1 MTPFLLYLHFAVYGF
16 LCFGGGYMLIPFI
29 TADLVNGGFLSQ
41 SEFANLSSI
50 AQITPGPIGLNTATY
65 VGFLQSGIGGSLA
78 ASFGLVTPA
87 FLMVILAL
95 KLLKRY
101 ENTIFIKGFLTGM
114 KPASLGFTCAA
125 LLIFMG
131 MSLFTAPLPL
141 AEWLKGTFTAVEIRW
156 WALPVI
162 VLSVVLLKK
171 TKIPF
176 PLVLLICACLGA
188 FLLK

>member
-1 MTPFLLYLHFAVYGF
+1 MTPFFLFLHFMVYGF

-29 TADLVNGGFLSQ
+29 TSDLVNGGYLSQ
-41 SEFANLSSI
+41 SAFANLSSI

-87 FLMVILAL
+87 FLMVIMAL

-101 ENTIFIKGFLTGM
+101 ENTVFIKGFLTGM

-162 VLSVVLLKK
+162 ILSVILLKK

>member
-87 FLMVILAL
+87 FLMVIMAL

>member
-1 MTPFLLYLHFAVYGF
+1 MTPVSLFLHFMVYGF

-29 TADLVNGGFLSQ
+29 TADLVNGEFLSQ

-65 VGFLQSGIGGSLA
+65 VGFLQSGVWGSLA
-78 ASFGLVTPA
+78 ASFGLVAPA
-87 FLMVILAL
+87 FIMVIAAL

-101 ENTIFIKGFLTGM
+101 EDTVWIKGFLAGM

-125 LLIFMG
+125 LLIFAG

-141 AEWLKGTFTAVEIRW
+141 ADWLKGTWSAVGIRW
-156 WALPVI
+156 QALPLI
-162 VLSVVLLKK
+162 LLAGFLLKK
-171 TKIPF
+171 TKLPF
-176 PLVLLICACLGA
+176 PLVLLICAAGGA

>member
-1 MTPFLLYLHFAVYGF
+1 MTPAVLFLHFMVYGF

-29 TADLVNGGFLSQ
+29 TSDLVNGGYLSQ
-41 SEFANLSSI
+41 SAFANLSSI

-65 VGFLQSGIGGSLA
+65 VGFLQSGVAGSLA
-78 ASFGLVTPA
+78 ASFGLVAPA
-87 FLMVILAL
+87 FIMVVAAL

-101 ENTIFIKGFLTGM
+101 EETVWIKGFLAGM

-125 LLIFMG
+125 LLIFAG

-141 AEWLKGTFTAVEIRW
+141 ADWLKGVW
-156 WALPVI
+156 S
-162 VLSVVLLKK
+162 SVGINWQAIPLIAGAAILLKK

-176 PLVLLICACLGA
+176 PAVLLICGLCGA
-188 FLLK
+188 LIFR

>member
-29 TADLVNGGFLSQ
+29 TADLVTGGFLSQ

-87 FLMVILAL
+87 FLMVIMAL

-141 AEWLKGTFTAVEIRW
+141 AEWLKGTLTAVEIRW

-188 FLLK
+188 FFLK

>member
-1 MTPFLLYLHFAVYGF
+1 MTPFFLYLHFAVYGF

-29 TADLVNGGFLSQ
+29 TSDLVNGGYLSQ
-41 SEFANLSSI
+41 EAFANLSSI

-65 VGFLQSGIGGSLA
+65 VGFLQSGVTGSLC
-78 ASFGLVTPA
+78 ASLGLVTPA
-87 FLMVILAL
+87 FFMVIAAL

-101 ENTIFIKGFLTGM
+101 EETVFIRGFLAGM

-125 LLIFMG
+125 LLIFAG
-131 MSLFTAPLPL
+131 MSLFTSPLPIGS
-141 AEWLKGTFTAVEIRW
+141 WLKGEWFSVGIRW
-156 WALPVI
+156 WALPI
-162 VLSVVLLKK
+162 IALAAVLLKK

-176 PLVLLICACLGA
+176 PFILIICALCGA

>member
-1 MTPFLLYLHFAVYGF
+1 MTPLWLYLHFAVYGI

-29 TADLVNGGFLSQ
+29 TSDLVTGGYLS
-41 SEFANLSSI
+41 SGEFANLSSI

-87 FLMVILAL
+87 FLMVIMAL

-101 ENTIFIKGFLTGM
+101 ENTVFIKGFLTGM

-162 VLSVVLLKK
+162 LLSVILLKK
-171 TKIPF
+171 TKLPF

-188 FLLK
+188 FFLK

>member
-1 MTPFLLYLHFAVYGF
+1 MVYGF

-29 TADLVNGGFLSQ
+29 TSDLVNGGYLSR
-41 SEFANLSSI
+41 SAFANLSSI

-65 VGFLQSGIGGSLA
+65 VGFLQSGVLGSIA
-78 ASFGLVTPA
+78 ASLGLVAPA
-87 FLMVILAL
+87 FLLVIAAL

-101 ENTIFIKGFLTGM
+101 EDTVWIKGFLAGM

-125 LLIFMG
+125 LLIFAG

-141 AEWLKGTFTAVEIRW
+141 ADWLKGTWSAVGIRW
-156 WALPVI
+156 QALPLI
-162 VLSVVLLKK
+162 LLAGFLLKK
-171 TKIPF
+171 TKLPF
-176 PLVLLICACLGA
+176 PLVLLICAAGGA

>member
-1 MTPFLLYLHFAVYGF
+1 MTPLMLFLHFMIYGI

-29 TADLVNGGFLSQ
+29 TSDLVNGGYLTQ
-41 SEFANLSSI
+41 SAFANLSSI

-65 VGFLQSGIGGSLA
+65 VGFLQSGVTGAVAASLGLA
-78 ASFGLVTPA
+78 APA
-87 FLMVILAL
+87 FVLVIAAL

-101 ENTIFIKGFLTGM
+101 EETVWIKGFLAGM

-125 LLIFMG
+125 LVIFAG
-131 MSLFTAPLPL
+131 MSLFTKALPL
-141 AEWLKGTFTAVEIRW
+141 ADWLICKWTAVGIRW
-156 WALPVI
+156 WAVPITALAVI
-162 VLSVVLLKK
+162 LLKK

-176 PLVLLICACLGA
+176 PLVLLICALCGA

>member
-1 MTPFLLYLHFAVYGF
+1 MTPAMLFLHFMVYGF

-29 TADLVNGGFLSQ
+29 TADLVNGGYLSQ
-41 SEFANLSSI
+41 SAFANLSSI

-65 VGFLQSGIGGSLA
+65 VGFLQSGVPGSLS
-78 ASFGLVTPA
+78 ASLGLVAPA
-87 FLMVILAL
+87 FIMVIAAL

-101 ENTIFIKGFLTGM
+101 ENTVWIKGFLAGM

-125 LLIFMG
+125 LLIFAG

-141 AEWLKGTFTAVEIRW
+141 AEWLRGQWSAVGIRW
-156 WALPVI
+156 QAIPVI
-162 VLSVVLLKK
+162 LVAGILLKK

-176 PLVLLICACLGA
+176 PLVLLICAGCGA
-188 FLLK
+188 LLLK

>member
-87 FLMVILAL
+87 FLMVIMAL

-101 ENTIFIKGFLTGM
+101 ENTIFIKGFLAGM

-141 AEWLKGTFTAVEIRW
+141 ADWLKGTFTAVEIRW

-162 VLSVVLLKK
+162 ILSVVLLKK

-176 PLVLLICACLGA
+176 PFVLLICACLGA

>member
-1 MTPFLLYLHFAVYGF
+1 MTPLWLYLHFAVYGF

-65 VGFLQSGIGGSLA
+65 VGFLQSGIWGSLA

-87 FLMVILAL
+87 FLMVIMAL

-101 ENTIFIKGFLTGM
+101 ENTIFIKGFLAGM

-141 AEWLKGTFTAVEIRW
+141 ADWLKGVLTAVEIRW
-156 WALPVI
+156 GALPVI

-171 TKIPF
+171 TKLPF

-188 FLLK
+188 VLLK

>member
-1 MTPFLLYLHFAVYGF
+1 MGEVLIEVV
-16 LCFGGGYMLIPFI
+16 IPFI

-87 FLMVILAL
+87 FLMVIMAL

>member
-1 MTPFLLYLHFAVYGF
+1 MTPFALFLHFMVYGF

-29 TADLVNGGFLSQ
+29 TSDLVNGGYLSQ
-41 SEFANLSSI
+41 SAFANLSSI

-65 VGFLQSGIGGSLA
+65 VGFLQSGVFGSIA
-78 ASFGLVTPA
+78 ASLGLVAPA
-87 FLMVILAL
+87 FLLVIAAL

-101 ENTIFIKGFLTGM
+101 KDTVWIKGFLAGM

-125 LLIFMG
+125 LLIFAG
-131 MSLFTAPLPL
+131 MSIFTSSLPF
-141 AEWLKGTFTAVEIRW
+141 ADWFKGVWTSVGIRW
-156 WALPVI
+156 WALPVTA
-162 VLSVVLLKK
+162 LAAVLLKK

-176 PLVLLICACLGA
+176 PVVLLICALCGA

>member
-1 MTPFLLYLHFAVYGF
+1 MTPFLLYLHFAMYGF

-65 VGFLQSGIGGSLA
+65 VGFLQSGIGGSLS

-87 FLMVILAL
+87 FLMVIMAL

-162 VLSVVLLKK
+162 VLSVILLKK

>member
-1 MTPFLLYLHFAVYGF
+1 MTPLWLYLHFAVYGI

-87 FLMVILAL
+87 FLMVIMAL

-101 ENTIFIKGFLTGM
+101 ENTVFIKGFLTGM

-162 VLSVVLLKK
+162 LLSVILLKK
-171 TKIPF
+171 TKLPF

-188 FLLK
+188 FFLK

>member
-1 MTPFLLYLHFAVYGF
+1 MTPILLFLHFMVYGF

-29 TADLVNGGFLSQ
+29 TADLVNGNYLSQ
-41 SEFANLSSI
+41 EAFANLSSI

-65 VGFLQSGIGGSLA
+65 VGFLQSGVAGSLA
-78 ASFGLVTPA
+78 ASLGLVAPA
-87 FLMVILAL
+87 FIMVIAAL

-101 ENTIFIKGFLTGM
+101 ENTVWIKGFLAGM

-125 LLIFMG
+125 LLIFAG

-141 AEWLKGTFTAVEIRW
+141 ADWLRGVWSSVGIRYQ
-156 WALPVI
+156 AIPLI
-162 VLSVVLLKK
+162 IAAVLLLKM

-176 PLVLLICACLGA
+176 PAVLVICALCGA
-188 FLLK
+188 WLFQ

>member
-1 MTPFLLYLHFAVYGF
+1 MTPFLLYLHFAMYGF

-29 TADLVNGGFLSQ
+29 TSDLVTGGYLS
-41 SEFANLSSI
+41 SGEFANLSSI

-87 FLMVILAL
+87 FLMVIMAL

-101 ENTIFIKGFLTGM
+101 ENTVFIKGFLTGM

-162 VLSVVLLKK
+162 ILSVILLKK